1 MGELMLQKIFKIVI
15 LSALVLNTGCSNFNP
30 VTPIIT
36 LGIFWYQ
43 GEAQKYYA
51 TEQQALIEATKKV
64 LEEFKLPII
73 TEESKDNVFYIKAG
87 DDDKFKIK
95 ISDVRENVSKL
106 SIRVN
111 TFGDKP
117 YAEMIFRHVDKQ
129 PNVQQFASLNDLNDA
144 MEKQRRRPIR

>member
-1 MGELMLQKIFKIVI
+1 MINKILKI
-15 LSALVLNTGCSNFNP
+15 AVLCSFLISSGCSNINP
-30 VTPIIT
+30 VGPIVT

-51 TEQQALIEATKKV
+51 TEQSALLEATKNV
-64 LEEFKLPII
+64 LNKLKLPI
-73 TEESKDNVFYIKAG
+73 ESEVVDGNLIVIKAG

-95 ISDVRENVSKL
+95 IADVRENISKL

-117 YAEMIFRHVDKQ
+117 YAELIFRHVDSQ
-129 PNVQQFASLNDLNDA
+129 PNIQQFASLNELNQA
-144 MEKQRRRPIR
+144 MEKQPRRLRR

>member
-1 MGELMLQKIFKIVI
+1 MLKTILNIVFVCS
-15 LSALVLNTGCSNFNP
+15 LLVSSGCSSINP
-30 VTPIIT
+30 IAPIMT

-51 TEQQALIEATKKV
+51 TEQLALVEATKNV
-64 LEEFKLPII
+64 LNEFKLPIVSE
-73 TEESKDNVFYIKAG
+73 TTSDNVVLIKAG

-117 YAEMIFRHVDKQ
+117 YAELIFRHVDSQ
-129 PNVQQFASLNDLNDA
+129 PNIQQFASLNELNDA
-144 MEKQRRRPIR
+144 IEKQNRFFRK